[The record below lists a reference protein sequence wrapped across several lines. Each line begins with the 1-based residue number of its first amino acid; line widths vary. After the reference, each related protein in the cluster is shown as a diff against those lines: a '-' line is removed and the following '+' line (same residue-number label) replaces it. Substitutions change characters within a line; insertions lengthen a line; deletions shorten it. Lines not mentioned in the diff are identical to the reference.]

1 MRGELCVFFAPT
13 VGAAVALLAVANFGA
28 NMIEPSFIG
37 YFGDFFPEHV
47 VGRVTSLTGVGDN
60 IMSMLLMLSTGIVL
74 DRYSY
79 LPVFVIAGAIPLLII
94 ADVVFVLGRVRR
106 IEV

>member
-1 MRGELCVFFAPT
+1 V
-13 VGAAVALLAVANFGA
+13 VLLAIANFGA

-37 YFGDFFPEHV
+37 YFGDFFPAEV

-60 IMSMLLMLSTGIVL
+60 LTSMLLMLSTGIVL

-79 LPVFVIAGAIPLLII
+79 LPVFTIAGILPLMIVANVL
-94 ADVVFVLGRVRR
+94 FVLGRVRK
-106 IEV
+106 VV

>member
-1 MRGELCVFFAPT
+1 M
-13 VGAAVALLAVANFGA
+13 AVALLAIANFGA

-37 YFGDFFPEHV
+37 YFGDFFSPDV

-60 IMSMLLMLSTGIVL
+60 LTSMLLMLSTGIVL

-79 LPVFVIAGAIPLLII
+79 LPVFTIAGILPLII
-94 ADVVFVLGRVRR
+94 VANVIFVLGKVKK
-106 IEV
+106 VV